1 MCSCTDVER
10 KKVDLRKGGE
20 RWDEGVLR
28 KGGQESSECGR
39 WPCRVTGDTGD
50 KVERS
55 PSLCPMKSVETG
67 E

>member
-1 MCSCTDVER
+1 
-10 KKVDLRKGGE
+10 VDLRKGGE
-20 RWDEGVLR
+20 RWDEGVLH